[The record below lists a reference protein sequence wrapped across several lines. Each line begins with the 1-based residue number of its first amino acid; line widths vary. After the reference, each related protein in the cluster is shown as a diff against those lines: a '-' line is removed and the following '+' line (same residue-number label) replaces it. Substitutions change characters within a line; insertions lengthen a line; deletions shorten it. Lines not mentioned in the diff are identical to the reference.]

1 MTTMKITI
9 PNHLV
14 RAAGGEG
21 QRYAMHVVAAYP
33 SGVAFATDGRMLAI
47 TLCEVEAGD
56 GAAPSIIPADLFPE
70 KPPWGFSDFQLVGGE
85 WRNTSRGWYGQPE
98 DGAIPPIAD
107 VIPEFYAADESVY
120 VHLDARRMFRLAEA
134 LGDDQVSLCIHKD
147 GKKPILVQPLEG
159 PDSIGVL
166 MTISKAD
173 ERRDESANRWSGV
186 RAKALAGVAE
196 PAKETP

>member
-1 MTTMKITI
+1 MKITI

-14 RAAGGEG
+14 RAACEHGGM
-21 QRYAMHVVAAYP
+21 RYNLHGVAAYP

-85 WRNTSRGWYGQPE
+85 WRNTSRGLYGPPE
-98 DGAIPPIAD
+98 EGAIPPIAD
-107 VIPEFYAADESVY
+107 VTPEFYYDHESVY
-120 VHLDARRMFRLAEA
+120 VHLDARKLFRLAEA

-159 PDSIGVL
+159 PGSIGVL
-166 MTISKAD
+166 QPVAIAD
-173 ERRDESANRWSGV
+173 ESCDDAAARWSDV
-186 RAKALAGVAE
+186 RAKVLAGVAE

>member
-33 SGVAFATDGRMLAI
+33 SGVAFATDGRILAI

-56 GAAPSIIPADLFPE
+56 GAAPSIIPADLFPDE
-70 KPPWGFSDFQLVGGE
+70 PSFARSNFQFADGE

-107 VIPEFYAADESVY
+107 VTPEFYPEDESVY
-120 VHLDARRMFRLAEA
+120 VHLDTRRLSTLAEA
-134 LGDDQVSLCIHKD
+134 LGAARLSLCIHKG
-147 GKKPILVQPLEG
+147 GKKPILVQPLKG
-159 PDSIGVL
+159 HDSIGVL
-166 MTISKAD
+166 MPTALAD
-173 ERRDESANRWSGV
+173 ESRAEAASRWSDV
-186 RAKALAGVAE
+186 RAKVLAGVAE
-196 PAKETP
+196 PAKGAP

>member
-1 MTTMKITI
+1 MKITI

-14 RAAGGEG
+14 RAACEHGGM
-21 QRYAMHVVAAYP
+21 RYNLHGVAAYP
-33 SGVAFATDGRMLAI
+33 SGVSFATDGRILAI
-47 TLCEVEAGD
+47 MLCEVEAGE
-56 GAAPSIIPADLFPE
+56 GAAPSVIPADLFPDE
-70 KPPWGFSDFQLVGGE
+70 PSFARSNFQFADGE
-85 WRNTSRGWYGQPE
+85 WRNTSRGLYGPPE
-98 DGAIPPIAD
+98 EGAIPPIAD
-107 VIPEFYAADESVY
+107 VTPEFYYDHESVY
-120 VHLDARRMFRLAEA
+120 VHLDARKLFRLAEA

-159 PDSIGVL
+159 PDSIGML